1 MQTLGNLPRL
11 GLLSR
16 HAVVIV
22 TKAKTT
28 PNGATAL
35 MVSIS
40 EHFRMEEAPRAN
52 RGTEKIV
59 DALEEDIDERNI
71 NVTLERGLFMGHC
84 QRGSMLHFAPSGR
97 SN

>member
-1 MQTLGNLPRL
+1 
-11 GLLSR
+11 
-16 HAVVIV
+16 
-22 TKAKTT
+22 
-28 PNGATAL
+28 

-40 EHFRMEEAPRAN
+40 EHFRRDEAPCTN

-59 DALEEDIDERNI
+59 DAQEEDISERNI

-84 QRGSMLHFAPSGR
+84 QKGSMLRFMPSGR